1 MRNFS
6 ERMYLY
12 YIDKVKIFCVSHD
25 KVVLLTSRRSERGTR
40 NRHQII
46 FRKRLTLLYR
56 AFLRLPDM
64 GRKVESLHDTIT
76 RKGLSENAKILS
88 MVTWIFWW
96 SHHISGDVTSFFPKI
111 APFYTTSV
119 AFDMRPQLV
128 TIYLQRVV

>member
-1 MRNFS
+1 
-6 ERMYLY
+6 MYLY

-88 MVTWIFWW
+88 MVT
-96 SHHISGDVTSFFPKI
+96 
-111 APFYTTSV
+111 
-119 AFDMRPQLV
+119 
-128 TIYLQRVV
+128 